1 MKKILAAILAIGS
14 IFTGTPDAAAAS
26 EVPEA
31 PEEVVEAEVP
41 EFSVIPGD
49 GTYAVAPFADVSDFK
64 FKSIPEITFIKNGFS
79 KVNDGNGNY
88 IIPFQDRKTSYFSGF
103 DELFSLVNDSDS
115 YYYVLRFNIASSTGN
130 LVLHLFA
137 VPKSNFQI
145 DSYMISDDFK
155 STSHSHIRFSDP
167 SGGSNRFYP
176 STLFSN
182 YLSSS
187 PSRFTINPIISISVN
202 IYESCLSSTQQ
213 AVYFSDE
220 ALFSAVPSSIVSDLS
235 KVTFISDISCIKFKN
250 IDTDQIYEF
259 LPSKSSTHTLTVNY
273 LYSENNLAADPVT
286 RALAPGEE
294 YNIPSPEIE
303 GYTPTIPLV
312 TGTMPDEDLTIDV
325 YYTKAFYSL
334 TVKYQY
340 QDGSQAAEDVTL
352 QYPMGFTYDIPSPE
366 IPGYTPD
373 KPTVSGTMPGKPLEV
388 VVTYSPTLYTLSI
401 FYQYQNGT
409 QAAVTHREQLAAGA
423 AYSVLSPKITG
434 YKPNIEE
441 ISGFMPAKDINFTV
455 IYEPDSGGGSTGGG
469 SGEGEGEGDGD
480 GDDDKGG
487 GDSGG
492 GSSGGEW
499 SGNDPFFPGQP
510 DFSGYDPFDMSD
522 VLPDW
527 NNCPFHVRE
536 LPPYTYDPFV
546 MPGG

>member
-14 IFTGTPDAAAAS
+14 IFTGMPDAVPAS
-26 EVPEA
+26 DIPEA
-31 PEEVVEAEVP
+31 PEEVAEAEVP

-49 GTYAVAPFADVSDFK
+49 GTYAVAPLADVSDFT
-64 FKSIPEITFIKNGFS
+64 FSSLSEVTFINKILSQFQDEYGNYNIPCRFSTLKISIDEFASLIRDTDSYYFFGRFYSGPYPLSFNLYCIPKSEVTFSNFTVSSCSVKSSSHTHFGIS
-79 KVNDGNGNY
+79 KVSGTYYCFVFNW
-88 IIPFQDRKTSYFSGF
+88 TSSNVEFFSSNLLQYSDSSVYLYTSCISTSNQSLYFYDDS
-103 DELFSLVNDSDS
+103 LFSLIPSNQV
-115 YYYVLRFNIASSTGN
+115 ST
-130 LVLHLFA
+130 
-137 VPKSNFQI
+137 
-145 DSYMISDDFK
+145 ISK
-155 STSHSHIRFSDP
+155 
-167 SGGSNRFYP
+167 
-176 STLFSN
+176 L
-182 YLSSS
+182 
-187 PSRFTINPIISISVN
+187 
-202 IYESCLSSTQQ
+202 
-213 AVYFSDE
+213 
-220 ALFSAVPSSIVSDLS
+220 
-235 KVTFISDISCIKFKN
+235 KFISDISSIKLVDYNTKEVHDIF
-250 IDTDQIYEF
+250 
-259 LPSKSSTHTLTVNY
+259 PSKLSKPSTRILTVNY
-273 LYSENNLAADPVT
+273 FYSENNPAADPVT

-325 YYTKAFYSL
+325 YYTKAFYHL
-334 TVKYQY
+334 TIKYQY

-352 QYPMGFTYDIPSPE
+352 QYPMGFTYDVSSPE

-401 FYQYQNGT
+401 FYQYKDGT
-409 QAAVTHREQLAAGA
+409 QAAASHREQLAAGA

-441 ISGFMPAKDINFTV
+441 ISGFMTAKDINFTV

-522 VLPDW
+522 ILPDW

-546 MPGG
+546 IPGG